1 MRLGLANN
9 GAMRLFLALWP
20 DDAVRGCLARAQ
32 AAWTWPQRAARVPLE
47 RLHLTLHFLGEV
59 DGRAAGRLAA
69 SLPPLT
75 SPLALR
81 LDRPVLWPQGIAV
94 LEPSSV
100 PAGLASLHAELAA
113 LLRGQGLPVEARPF
127 RPHVTLARH
136 AQGAMPPG
144 KSPPVEWRADGYA
157 LVRSVAGP
165 PLRYEPIAF
174 F

>member
-1 MRLGLANN
+1 
-9 GAMRLFLALWP
+9 MRLFLALWP
-20 DDAVRGCLARAQ
+20 DDAVRERLARAQ
-32 AAWTWPQRAARVPLE
+32 AAWAWPPRAARVPLE

-69 SLPPLT
+69 SLPRLS
-75 SPLALR
+75 SPVALR

-100 PAGLASLHAELAA
+100 PDALASLHAELAA
-113 LLRGQGLPVEARPF
+113 RLRVLALPVEARPY

-136 AQGAMPPG
+136 AHGAMPPG
-144 KSPPVEWRADGYA
+144 ESTPVEWRADGYA

-165 PLRYEPIAF
+165 PLRYEPFAF
-174 F
+174 A